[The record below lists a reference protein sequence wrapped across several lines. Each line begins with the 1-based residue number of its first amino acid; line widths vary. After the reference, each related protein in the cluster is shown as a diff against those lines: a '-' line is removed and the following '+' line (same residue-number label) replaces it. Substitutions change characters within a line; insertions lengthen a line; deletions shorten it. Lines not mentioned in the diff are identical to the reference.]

1 LDVLITAVYGGI
13 WLLNSTRSMSA
24 PLVVAP
30 EDESDIAETAQA
42 PVAARRARRR
52 ISLADAIFKTLCL
65 LIAGF
70 LILIF
75 GIVGGFYFYVA
86 F

>member
-1 LDVLITAVYGGI
+1 
-13 WLLNSTRSMSA
+13 MSA
-24 PLVVAP
+24 PFVVAP
-30 EDESDIAETAQA
+30 EHTRGGEGDIAETAQA
-42 PVAARRARRR
+42 PVAARRPRRR

-70 LILIF
+70 LILVF